1 MLSSR
6 KVLMLAGLGAVLA
19 TVALVAGVLT
29 QTAGHGA
36 LPAAEAAPASPTT
49 TTSRAS
55 TDTDDLGF
63 IASKARC
70 EQGQSAVAVGRTQRS
85 MVAVCADPDGGYE
98 YRGVR
103 ISDGALLTTSAQSSG
118 AGTFVADNDGARYTV
133 SPKALEVTS
142 GGKVIYRDTW
152 AFYETRSF
160 AAESD
165 GTTRTATP
173 TATAT
178 ATVTTTVT
186 KTVAPPPR

>member
-1 MLSSR
+1 MSSR
-6 KVLMLAGLGAVLA
+6 NVLMLTGLGAVLA
-19 TVALVAGVLT
+19 TVALFAGVMT
-29 QTAGHGA
+29 QPAGQRA
-36 LPAAEAAPASPTT
+36 LPAAEAAPVSPTT
-49 TTSRAS
+49 TTSRAG
-55 TDTDDLGF
+55 TDTDELGF
-63 IASKARC
+63 ISSKARC
-70 EQGQSAVAVGRTQRS
+70 EQGQSAVALGRTQRS
-85 MVAVCADPDGGYE
+85 MVAVCAEPDGGYE

-103 ISDGALLTTSAQSSG
+103 IDDGALLRTSARSSG
-118 AGTFVADNDGARYTV
+118 AGTFVADNEGARYTV

-152 AFYETRSF
+152 AFYEAPSF

-186 KTVAPPPR
+186 KTVAPQPR